1 MTKQHPGPN
10 SKHLRPIGGYI
21 LSDQP
26 LELNEGRPVTEV
38 VVQNT
43 GDRPIQV
50 GSHFHFFEVNRML
63 AFDREAAFGKRL
75 NIPATTSIRFEP
87 GDKKTVELIPFA
99 GVQRVYGFNGLVQG
113 WTGSQSARVTGRT
126 GPRRST
132 TPGRAASSSA
142 RSSRTTPRARKSR
155 STIPQGWQPRAGE
168 MIR

>member
-10 SKHLRPIGGYI
+10 SKHLRPIGGYL

-26 LELNEGRPVTEV
+26 LELNAGRPTSEL

-50 GSHFHFFEVNRML
+50 GSHFHFFEANRML

-87 GDKKTVELIPFA
+87 GDKKTVELIPF
-99 GVQRVYGFNGLVQG
+99 GGQQRVYGFNGLVQG
-113 WTGSQSARVTGRT
+113 WTGEGTYRPDRIDAIHDAETRGFKGS
-126 GPRRST
+126 
-132 TPGRAASSSA
+132 
-142 RSSRTTPRARKSR
+142 
-155 STIPQGWQPRAGE
+155 PQQQGKTQGKKQ
-168 MIR
+168 

>member
-1 MTKQHPGPN
+1 MAKQHPGPN
-10 SKHLRPIGGYI
+10 SKHLRPIGGYV

-87 GDKKTVELIPFA
+87 GDKKTVELVPFA
-99 GVQRVYGFNGLVQG
+99 GLQRVYGFNGLVQG
-113 WTGSQSARVTGRT
+113 WTGSQSAPTYRPDRT
-126 GPRRST
+126 EAIHNAKTRGFKFGPEQQEN
-132 TPGRAASSSA
+132 PKG
-142 RSSRTTPRARKSR
+142 KK
-155 STIPQGWQPRAGE
+155 Q
-168 MIR
+168 